1 MNKIFIIK
9 IIKIYKY
16 INKNNKNKNNKNNKN
31 LLKKRKSLKKGET
44 ECWVRRIFMAE
55 DTARTQGLGQE
66 FASL

>member
-16 INKNNKNKNNKNNKN
+16 INKNNKNKNNKN

-44 ECWVRRIFMAE
+44 ECQVRRIFMAE
-55 DTARTQGLGQE
+55 DTARMQGLGQE

>member
-16 INKNNKNKNNKNNKN
+16 INKNNKNNKN

-55 DTARTQGLGQE
+55 DTARMQGLGQE